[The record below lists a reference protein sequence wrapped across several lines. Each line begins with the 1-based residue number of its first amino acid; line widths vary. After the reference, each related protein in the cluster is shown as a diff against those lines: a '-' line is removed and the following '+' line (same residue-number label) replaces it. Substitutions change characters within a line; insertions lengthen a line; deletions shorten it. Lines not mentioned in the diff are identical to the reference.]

1 MELLVGASAA
11 TMKSLLGKLGG
22 LLAQEYTLIRG
33 VNSDLQ
39 YINDEL
45 ATMQSFLR
53 TVAGSHD
60 GDDLMKDW
68 MKQIRDVTYDVED
81 CIDDSGHRLHGI
93 RADRCCYFLV
103 NGVHEV
109 LTGRPRRDVAAR
121 ISVLK
126 VRAQQI
132 GQRRLRYGVDN
143 PQRVGSGSTPT
154 AGFDAAEN
162 QHASL
167 QIVAVKEPVGVEK
180 HMEELERWVTDE
192 NSGGVLYIVGFGGVG
207 KTTIAT
213 ALYRKFGESFSHRAT
228 VSVSQSSDVEAV
240 LRNIKSQVMPLQIDS
255 HEQHGS
261 LPENR
266 LAAAVKAVPRHIGQ
280 GASAVVARLRNFGS
294 SVQTTERGKQDQLK
308 EELQKHFG
316 EDSYLLLVDD
326 VWSAATWDQIRK
338 SLPQRNKRG
347 KIIVTTRFHAVA
359 TMRRGEGSKVCQVEA
374 LIDSESKKLFEQALH
389 ESRGR
394 EGAPT
399 SEREAGDPVNN
410 VRSNDANKPALLPT
424 QAVSGSK
431 GSKDNA
437 TRSKREEGILD
448 HNVGVVDGNTPEVLP
463 DQAISESQGT
473 VPMEVWSMCGGL
485 PLAIVSMAGHVACNP
500 NKSKDEWLKDCK
512 SLFPELGKVK
522 GKDGGKKRTQEEVGK
537 IVSHCYNDMPAEIKT
552 CSLYLSIF
560 PKGHRISRKRLTRR
574 WIAEGFVSEKQGLTV
589 EDVAETYFN
598 HLIRRKIILPVDHSS
613 NGKVKYCIVHDMVL
627 EHIVAKASEENF
639 ITVVGGNWLMPPPS
653 SKFRRL
659 SLQGT
664 DSKRAKDIEK
674 MNLSHVR
681 SLTMFGSLN
690 NQLSSHSFK
699 FGIVQVLD
707 LEGCMGFKQHH
718 TTEICKMLLLK
729 YLSLR
734 GTDIKR
740 LPDRIG
746 KLVNL
751 ETLDIRETNVIELP
765 KEVCQLE
772 QLVNILGGN
781 KKTRKALKLP
791 GELNKKKKMKG
802 LRILSGIE
810 ITAGSAD
817 FHHLTELRKLAI
829 YKLVTMG
836 DDSSFEELRSS
847 IEYLGGYS
855 LHTLIIGDE
864 SSKFIN
870 SLDDLSSPPI
880 FLIALELSGK
890 MVKLPR
896 WIRQL
901 SALNKLTLP
910 ITALRTDNL
919 RQLSDLGE
927 LFSLTFS
934 FTAQNYDAE
943 TLTILSEN
951 KLHSRGQIKVPDSG
965 FKSLKLL
972 CFSAPLLPLLSF
984 PRKAMPELERLELRF
999 NLLEGL
1005 LGVENLAKLKE
1016 VHLTLDD
1023 KTRQAVTKKI
1033 AGEMENA
1040 AKKTKAKAPRIILET
1055 VIHSN

>member
-1 MELLVGASAA
+1 MELVVGASGA

-53 TVAGSHD
+53 TVAGSHGND
-60 GDDLMKDW
+60 ELMKDW

-81 CIDDSGHRLHGI
+81 CIDDSGHRLHRI

-103 NGVHEV
+103 SSVYEV
-109 LTGRPRRDVAAR
+109 LTWWPRRDVAAR

-132 GQRRLRYGVDN
+132 GERRQRYGVDN
-143 PQRVGSGSTPT
+143 PQRAGSGSTAT
-154 AGFDAAEN
+154 AGFDAAAN
-162 QHASL
+162 QDASL
-167 QIVAVKEPVGVEK
+167 QIVAMKEPVGVDK
-180 HMEELERWVTDE
+180 HMEGLERWITDE
-192 NSGGVLYIVGFGGVG
+192 NSGSVLYIVGFGGVG
-207 KTTIAT
+207 KTTIAK
-213 ALYRKFGESFSHRAT
+213 ALYKNFGEQFSYRAMVT
-228 VSVSQSSDVEAV
+228 VSQSSDVEAV
-240 LRNIKSQVMPLQIDS
+240 LRSIKSQVTPQTD
-255 HEQHGS
+255 HPEQPGS
-261 LPENR
+261 SAENR
-266 LAAAVKAVPRHIGQ
+266 LAVAVKGVRRCIGQ
-280 GASAVVARLRNFGS
+280 GKAAVMNRLRNAGS
-294 SVQTTERGKQDQLK
+294 SVQTTDRTKQGRPK
-308 EELQKHFG
+308 GELEDYLG
-316 EDSYLLLVDD
+316 ENSYLFLIDD

-338 SLPQRNKRG
+338 SLPLQNKRG
-347 KIIVTTRFHAVA
+347 KIIVTTRFQAVA
-359 TMRRGEGSKVCQVEA
+359 MTRRGEGNKVCQVEA
-374 LIDSESKKLFEQALH
+374 LKDDESKQLFKQALL

-394 EGAPT
+394 EDATT
-399 SEREAGDPVNN
+399 SKRESSDP
-410 VRSNDANKPALLPT
+410 RNDRVVKANDGNTSALLPT
-424 QAVSGSK
+424 QAVSEPK
-431 GSKDNA
+431 GSKDDA
-437 TRSKREEGILD
+437 TRSKTE
-448 HNVGVVDGNTPEVLP
+448 DGNPV
-463 DQAISESQGT
+463 SESQGT
-473 VPMEVWSMCGGL
+473 VHKEVWSMCGGL
-485 PLAIVSMAGHVACNP
+485 PLAIVTMAGHVACNP
-500 NKSKDEWLKDCK
+500 GKSKDEWLKLCSD
-512 SLFPELGKVK
+512 LFPGPGKVE
-522 GKDGGKKRTQEEVGK
+522 GKEVGKKRTQEEVGK
-537 IVSHCYNDMPAEIKT
+537 IVSHCYDDMPAEIKT

-653 SKFRRL
+653 GKVRRL

-718 TTEICKMLLLK
+718 TMEICKMLLLK

-734 GTDIKR
+734 GTDIKS

-751 ETLDIRETNVIELP
+751 ETLDIRETNVVELP

-781 KKTRKALKLP
+781 KRTRKALKLP

-810 ITAGSAD
+810 ITAGSVD

-836 DDSSFEELRSS
+836 GDSSFKELRSS

-864 SSKFIN
+864 SSEFIN

-901 SALNKLTLP
+901 SALNKLNLP

-919 RQLSDLGE
+919 RQLSDLEE

-934 FTAQNYDAE
+934 FTAQKHDAE

-951 KLHSRGQIKVPDSG
+951 KLHSHGQIKIPDSG
-965 FKSLKLL
+965 YKSLKLL
-972 CFSAPLLPLLSF
+972 RFAAPLLPLLSF
-984 PRKAMPELERLELRF
+984 PKKAMPELEMLELRF

-1005 LGVENLAKLKE
+1005 FGIEYLAKLKD

-1023 KTRQAVTKKI
+1023 KTRQAMTKKI
-1033 AGEMENA
+1033 VGDMENA
-1040 AKKTKAKAPRIILET
+1040 AKKTKAKAPPRIILET

>member
-1 MELLVGASAA
+1 MELVVGASAA

-60 GDDLMKDW
+60 SDDLMKDW

-109 LTGRPRRDVAAR
+109 LTGRPRRDVAVR

-132 GQRRLRYGVDN
+132 GERRLRYGVDN

-162 QHASL
+162 QDASL
-167 QIVAVKEPVGVEK
+167 QIVTVKEPVGVEK

-213 ALYRKFGESFSHRAT
+213 ALYRKFGENFSHRAT

-255 HEQHGS
+255 HQQHGS
-261 LPENR
+261 LPENS

-280 GASAVVARLRNFGS
+280 GASAVVARLRNFGR

-316 EDSYLLLVDD
+316 EDSYLLLIDD

-359 TMRRGEGSKVCQVEA
+359 KMRRGEGSKVCQVDA

-399 SEREAGDPVNN
+399 PERE
-410 VRSNDANKPALLPT
+410 
-424 QAVSGSK
+424 
-431 GSKDNA
+431 
-437 TRSKREEGILD
+437 
-448 HNVGVVDGNTPEVLP
+448 
-463 DQAISESQGT
+463 T

-485 PLAIVSMAGHVACNP
+485 PLAIVTMAGHVACNP

-560 PKGHRISRKRLTRR
+560 SKGHRISRKRLTRR

-653 SKFRRL
+653 SKVRRL

-734 GTDIKR
+734 ATDIKS

-751 ETLDIRETNVIELP
+751 ETLDIRETNVLELP

-781 KKTRKALKLP
+781 KRTRKALKLP

-810 ITAGSAD
+810 ITAGSVD
-817 FHHLTELRKLAI
+817 LHHLTELRKLAI

-919 RQLSDLGE
+919 RQLSDLEE

-951 KLHSRGQIKVPDSG
+951 KLHSRGQIKVPEAG

-972 CFSAPLLPLLSF
+972 RFSAPLLPLLSF
-984 PRKAMPELERLELRF
+984 PKKAMPELERLELRF

-1005 LGVENLAKLKE
+1005 FGVENLEKLKE

-1055 VIHSN
+1055 VI